1 MIKPT
6 VMSKKAKTIYG
17 ILPLLEKRWSPRA
30 FYNVDIEKE
39 KMKRIIE
46 ASRWSPSSMNE
57 QPWNYILGIRGE
69 NKTYEKI
76 LETLIDF
83 NKQWAKNAHVLI
95 IACGKKHFSKKNEPN
110 PTYLYDVG
118 QSVAHMSIQAMHEG
132 VYVHQMGGFFADKAR
147 ELFGIPEE
155 FDPITV
161 LAMGYIG
168 SPDMLSDEL
177 KEREIQERNRK
188 DFSEFIF
195 EDKFGKKSNLF

>member
-1 MIKPT
+1 
-6 VMSKKAKTIYG
+6 MSKKAKTTYG

-39 KMKRIIE
+39 KLKRIIE
-46 ASRWSPSSMNE
+46 ASRWSASSMNE

-69 NKTYEKI
+69 NNTYDKI

-83 NKQWAKNAHVLI
+83 NKTWAKNAHVLI
-95 IACGKKHFSKKNEPN
+95 IACGKKHFNHKNALN

-132 VYVHQMGGFFADKAR
+132 VYVHQMGGFSTEKAR
-147 ELFGIPEE
+147 ELFNIPEE

-161 LAMGYIG
+161 LALGYIG
-168 SPDMLSDEL
+168 SPDMLPDDL
-177 KEREIQERNRK
+177 KEREVQERTRK
-188 DFSEFIF
+188 DFSEFVF
-195 EDKFGKKSNLF
+195 EDKFGKKSSLF